1 MFLFLAQCSIFT
13 VTIFVLVTKVFLTFS
28 APSSFAKVEE
38 SSEHQNRSLLFI
50 RGVHKV
56 GYWGGVI
63 TPPLPG
69 FLFLLFSA
77 ALKFLQKLKK
87 DQNIKTLLNSSSEL
101 FSAIHPNYPVLF
113 IRTIPFYSSEL
124 SSSIY
129 SNSSFFSC
137 SSLFSCSSELFSGL
151 VHPDCFQVLFIRTIQ
166 FSVQQFLHKIIQL
179 LLIQIIQLLIVKTI

>member
-56 GYWGGVI
+56 GYLGGGDN

-113 IRTIPFYSSEL
+113 IWTIQFYLFEQ
-124 SSSIY
+124 
-129 SNSSFFSC
+129 FF
-137 SSLFSCSSELFSGL
+137 LFLFIR
-151 VHPDCFQVLFIRTIQ
+151 PIIFLFIRTI
-166 FSVQQFLHKIIQL
+166 FRSCSS
-179 LLIQIIQLLIVKTI
+179 